1 MSEVRNIKEG
11 KKIIARKNRQIGAN
25 IDFEFGSSNLVRILL
40 AVVAVIVVIFCVYQ
54 IARLRS
60 HQKMLNTQTAL
71 NRTINRTIATEGYVL
86 REERLISYRG
96 SGTVV
101 PVAENGSK
109 VAIGDT
115 VAKAYASADAAM
127 DSVSYSE
134 LEELLEY
141 YNEISSF
148 SGNAVSVGM
157 EIYDQNIATRLK
169 QFENVLEQNTL
180 SELSASAKALGAQI
194 TKKQIAVGK
203 QVNVEDEIMSLRG
216 KMDAIA
222 ASLNNCTQIC
232 ADSAGFYMNE
242 TDGYESVG
250 EYDSVLDIT
259 TAGVKQLINTKPVS
273 GQTGVGKLIT
283 QFNWY
288 LVCNLSEE
296 DAKEL
301 KIGNSLGVIFTES
314 GGEIEMTVKAINPDE
329 NGDCALVLVSDR
341 VDAQLARLRIEKVKL
356 RTEEYT
362 GYAVDKSAVRT
373 VDGELGVYIQLG
385 NIIRFRKIDIIYSDD
400 SIVLVS
406 NNEENG
412 YLRLYDEI
420 IVEGTDLSDGK
431 IID

>member
-11 KKIIARKNRQIGAN
+11 KKIIAKKNRQFSPN
-25 IDFEFGSSNLVRILL
+25 IDFEFGSSGLVRILL
-40 AVVAVIVVIFCVYQ
+40 AVIAVIVVIFCVYQ
-54 IARLRS
+54 IARLCS

-71 NRTINRTIATEGYVL
+71 NRTINRTITTEGYVL
-86 REERLISYRG
+86 REERLISYSG

-115 VAKAYASADAAM
+115 VAKAYASADAAL

-134 LEELLEY
+134 LEELLDY

-148 SGNAVSVGM
+148 TGNAVSVGM
-157 EIYDQNIATRLK
+157 EMYDQNIVTRLK
-169 QFENVLEQNTL
+169 QFENVLEQNNL
-180 SELSASAKALGAQI
+180 SELSASSKALGAQI

-203 QVNVEDEIMSLRG
+203 QVSVEDEIMSLRG
-216 KMDAIA
+216 RMDTLA
-222 ASLNNCTQIC
+222 ASLKNCTEIS
-232 ADSAGFYMNE
+232 AESAGFYMNE

-250 EYDSVLDIT
+250 EYDTILDIT
-259 TAGVKQLINTKPVS
+259 PAGVKQLINTKPVS
-273 GQTGVGKLIT
+273 GQAGVGKLIT

-288 LVCNLSEE
+288 LVCNISEE
-296 DAKEL
+296 EAKEL
-301 KIGNSLGVIFTES
+301 EIGNSLGVIFTES
-314 GGEIEMTVKAINPDE
+314 GGEIDMTVKAINPDE
-329 NGDCALVLVSDR
+329 NGVCAIVLTSDR

-373 VDGELGVYIQLG
+373 VNGELGVYIQLG
-385 NIIRFRKIDIIYSDD
+385 NIVRFRKIEIIYSDD
-400 SIVLVS
+400 SVVLVS
-406 NNEENG
+406 NKEESG